1 MMEFFMNLGLFAD
14 AGTLT
19 NATTTYINAYTGST
33 TSFDP
38 PDTLTPTMKTFYDTE
53 LLENHRDQLI
63 FAQLGRKQG
72 LPSRRGRTIE
82 WRKWNTLPLMDA
94 ITEAVIPTGKKMG
107 MTSINVSLAQYGEY
121 VTVSDL
127 LELHALDD
135 VIAGAVE
142 ELGAASGKTHDILVR
157 NVLKGATNILF
168 ADAFNSSGVKQ
179 TRPTSKAELI
189 YAINTSGYT
198 CNLTPDMVN
207 QAVTNLKVGGA
218 PTFSGNKYVAVVHP
232 HVAYDLRK
240 SSDWIE
246 AHKYASPTEI
256 FNGEIGE
263 LHGVRFIENVFAPV
277 FVAPDLASDSRTLT
291 INYASGYTGAIT
303 SVTFDGGTVT
313 GSSLVGRWIS
323 INGVAAKITA
333 NTTSTLTFAS
343 TNFGSIADNTVIY
356 PADYNQIGGASY
368 ATYFF
373 GKDAFGIID
382 PEGGALQMIVHDK
395 DEIGGPLNQF
405 STIGYKF
412 ETNGATILYPERVL
426 RVMSTSS
433 YSATDESNI

>member
-1 MMEFFMNLGLFAD
+1 MKEFFMNLGLFAD

-263 LHGVRFIENVFAPV
+263 LHGVRFIESNLAPIIKSTT
-277 FVAPDLASDSRTLT
+277 DSD
-291 INYASGYTGAIT
+291 A
-303 SVTFDGGTVT
+303 V
-313 GSSLVGRWIS
+313 
-323 INGVAAKITA
+323 
-333 NTTSTLTFAS
+333 
-343 TNFGSIADNTVIY
+343 
-356 PADYNQIGGASY
+356 
-368 ATYFF
+368 ATYKTMFF
-373 GKDAFGIID
+373 GKDAFGVID
-382 PEGGALQMIVHDK
+382 PEGSGLETIVK
-395 DEIGGPLNQF
+395 TKEQVGGPLNQF
-405 STIGYKF
+405 STIGAKM
-412 ETNGATILYPERVL
+412 EMAAKILYQERICTVWSG
-426 RVMSTSS
+426 ST
-433 YSATDESNI
+433 YSGTDSEN